1 MNDYE
6 TLSKNYEALNPK
18 EEIFKQKSFFEEIV
32 KTYSIESCLD
42 CACGAGWHLAM
53 LNRLGVSC
61 FGSDLSGDML
71 SMASENLKE
80 LGIPLKKEDYRHLSQ
95 TWDRKFDM
103 VICMSTSLNHMLSD
117 DDYMAALDS
126 MYRQLNNNGILIID
140 NGISDSLIN
149 GKPRLIPA
157 RLHRDQA
164 FYFFLEYPDEQ
175 RIIFNIL
182 NVRHTGETFEH
193 DFDSTTLRALKQEH
207 LDLYLI
213 NAGFRDIRYYG
224 DIEFTEYSR
233 EKSNR
238 LIVVAKKKD
247 FTI

>member
-1 MNDYE
+1 MKDYE
-6 TLSKNYEALNPK
+6 TLAKNYEALNPK
-18 EEIFKQKSFFEEIV
+18 EEIFKQKIFFEEII

-53 LNRLGVSC
+53 LNRLGVNCS
-61 FGSDLSGDML
+61 GSDLSDDML
-71 SMASENLKE
+71 VMARENLRE
-80 LGIPLKKEDYRHLSQ
+80 QEIPLKKEDYRQLSRS
-95 TWDRKFDM
+95 WDRKFDM
-103 VICMSTSLNHMLSD
+103 VICMSTSINHMLSD

-126 MYRQLNNNGILIID
+126 MYRQLNDGGILIID
-140 NGISDSLIN
+140 NGVSDSLIN
-149 GKPRLIPA
+149 GKPKLIPA
-157 RLHRDQA
+157 RIHPDQA

-182 NVRHTGETFEH
+182 NVRHTGDTFQH

-207 LDLYLI
+207 LDIYLI

-224 DIEFTEYSR
+224 DIAFSEYSA
-233 EKSNR
+233 EDSNR
-238 LIVVAKKKD
+238 LIAVAHKND